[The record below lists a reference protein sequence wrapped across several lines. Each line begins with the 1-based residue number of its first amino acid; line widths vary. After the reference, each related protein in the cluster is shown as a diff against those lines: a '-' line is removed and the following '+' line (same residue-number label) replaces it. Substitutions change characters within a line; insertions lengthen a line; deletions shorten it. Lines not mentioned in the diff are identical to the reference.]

1 MELTFSYSDVFYTQ
15 NLSLTFSQPSIN
27 LFMFFIDRYNL
38 TVIGQHYHFMT
49 ASDRFPVPVRSAVKS
64 E

>member
-1 MELTFSYSDVFYTQ
+1 MELTFSYDVFYTQ

-38 TVIGQHYHFMT
+38 TVIG
-49 ASDRFPVPVRSAVKS
+49 
-64 E
+64 